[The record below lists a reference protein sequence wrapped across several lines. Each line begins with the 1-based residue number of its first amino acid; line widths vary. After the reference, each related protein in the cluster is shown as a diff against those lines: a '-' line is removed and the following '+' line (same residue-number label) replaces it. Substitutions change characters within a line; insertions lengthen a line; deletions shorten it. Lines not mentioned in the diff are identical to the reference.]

1 MTKPLALVYDF
12 LWDDQQDL
20 GVWVKPKDSED
31 LVLVEAMVCKY
42 DPDANC
48 GLGEFVDLYM
58 LASAITLQP
67 QDRVLRDNA
76 GSTSGG
82 TAQKHLD
89 ALRSIQKSGTY
100 FPVNE
105 QQERLVKEQK
115 EKQA

>member
-31 LVLVEAMVCKY
+31 LVLVEAMVFKY
-42 DPDANC
+42 DPKANC
-48 GLGEFVDLYM
+48 GLGEFMDLYI

-67 QDRVLRDNA
+67 QDRVLRDN
-76 GSTSGG
+76 GGPTSRDS
-82 TAQKHLD
+82 AQRNLD
-89 ALRSIQKSGTY
+89 HIRSIEKSGEY

-105 QQERLVKEQK
+105 QQERLVAEQK